1 MKKKELIIKKPND
14 FIKNIDG
21 YLVEA
26 QEDMQKYA
34 DEHTNTKLDKYGNE
48 ENVIDYNPIVVTE
61 KYFKPIFD
69 DFSFVP
75 EYNYQELSVLYK
87 YYNEMLTKVNDIIGF
102 FPSSLSLFCNFICVP
117 MNTFKE
123 LRNSQDTLLAN
134 VVNRI
139 FDSIEEN
146 NMTLSQL
153 GMAKERTTLFKLKSQ
168 NEVVEKTTPNVNIS
182 IKKTIDT
189 KKIAGTI
196 DEYSDYLE
204 KYGK

>member
-1 MKKKELIIKKPND
+1 MKKELTVKNTND
-14 FIKNIDG
+14 FIKKIDKT
-21 YLVEA
+21 LVDAEA
-26 QEDMQKYA
+26 DMVKYA
-34 DEHTNTKLDKYGNE
+34 NKHTVIKFDKNNNAE
-48 ENVIDYNPIVVTE
+48 ASIDYNPIVLTE

-75 EYNYQELSVLYK
+75 EYNAQELSVLYK

-117 MNTFKE
+117 MNRFKE

-153 GMAKERTTLFKLKSQ
+153 GMAKEQTTLFKLKSQ
-168 NEVVEKTTPNVNIS
+168 NEVVEKTSPNVNIS

-189 KKIAGTI
+189 SKIQKNI
-196 DEYSDYLE
+196 DEYSDFLE
-204 KYGK
+204 KNEV

>member
-1 MKKKELIIKKPND
+1 MKKEILVKKPND
-14 FIKNIDG
+14 FIKNIDDFM
-21 YLVEA
+21 A
-26 QEDMQKYA
+26 NATIDMQKYA
-34 DEHTNTKLDKYGNE
+34 NDHSNLKVDRYGNE
-48 ENVIDYNPIVVTE
+48 EIVIDYNPIVITE

-75 EYNYQELSVLYK
+75 EYNAQELSVLYK

-117 MNTFKE
+117 MNRFKE

-153 GMAKERTTLFKLKSQ
+153 GMAKEQTTLFKLKSQ
-168 NEVVEKTTPNVNIS
+168 NEVVEKTSPNVNIS

-189 KKIAGTI
+189 SKIQKNI
-196 DEYSDYLE
+196 DEYSDFLE
-204 KYGK
+204 KNEV

>member
-48 ENVIDYNPIVVTE
+48 ENVVDYNPIVVTE

>member
-1 MKKKELIIKKPND
+1 MKKKELIVKKPND
-14 FIKNIDG
+14 FIKNSDVF
-21 YLVEA
+21 LKNAE
-26 QEDMQKYA
+26 EDMIVYA
-34 DEHTNTKLDKYGNE
+34 NKHTIKKEDKYGNE
-48 ENVIDYNPIVVTE
+48 EVIIDYNPIVVTE

-75 EYNYQELSVLYK
+75 EYNYQELSILYK

-123 LRNSQDTLLAN
+123 LRNSSDILMAN

-153 GMAKERTTLFKLKSQ
+153 GMAKERTTLFKLKAQ
-168 NEVVEKTTPNVNIS
+168 NEVVEKSTPNVNIS
-182 IKKTIDT
+182 IKKTVDT
-189 KKIAGTI
+189 SKVLGTI

-204 KYGK
+204 KYGN

>member
-1 MKKKELIIKKPND
+1 MKKKELIVKKPND